1 MQHGLATAAFAA
13 AFLLAG
19 SVLALQA
26 QDMIDQLD
34 LKSDEFTKADVTRDD
49 IVAAIAATPDG
60 SLADFSGKRLNGLD
74 LSGLD
79 LRKLRLQSTRING
92 AKLAGANLDGV
103 ILDQAWALESDLTNA
118 IAQGREPVLHAVP
131 RRQAGWRRLHRRPR
145 RRRFLARQPARARPS
160 RAPTLP
166 PT

>member
-1 MQHGLATAAFAA
+1 MQHGLAKAAFAA
-13 AFLLAG
+13 AFLLVGGAP
-19 SVLALQA
+19 APRA

-49 IVAAIAATPDG
+49 VLAAIAATPDG

-79 LRKLRLQSTRING
+79 LRKLKLQSTRING

-118 IAQGREPVLHAVP
+118 SLKGASL
-131 RRQAGWRRLHRRPR
+131 
-145 RRRFLARQPARARPS
+145 FS
-160 RAPTLP
+160 T
-166 PT
+166 